1 MTEQQLNAAT
11 TQEIVDHLTLC
22 DAAFAPPLSQRVDI
36 RDYAAKLSAH
46 AMRFEAWDDGS
57 LIGLVAA
64 YPDHAHGRMF
74 VSNVSVLPE
83 WRGHGLAAGLIT
95 RCGDAARDL
104 GLRSM
109 VLELGAENVA
119 ARRLYGKLGFVSTGS
134 GPQLTMTLT
143 L

>member
-1 MTEQQLNAAT
+1 MTAT

-22 DAAFAPPLSQRVDI
+22 DASFTPPLSERVDI

-46 AMRFEAWDDGS
+46 AMRFEAWDDET

-64 YPDHAHGRMF
+64 YPDQTHGRMF
-74 VSNVSVLPE
+74 ISNVSVLPE
-83 WRGHGLAAGLIT
+83 WRGRGVAAGLLA

-109 VLELGAENVA
+109 VLEVAEENVA
-119 ARRLYGKLGFVSTGS
+119 ARRLYERLGFESTADES
-134 GPQLTMTLT
+134 GNMALT

>member
-1 MTEQQLNAAT
+1 MTAT

-22 DAAFAPPLSQRVDI
+22 DASFAPPLSERVDI

-46 AMRFEAWDDGS
+46 AMRFEAWDDDT

-64 YPDHAHGRMF
+64 YPDHARGRMF
-74 VSNVSVLPE
+74 ISNVSVLPE

-95 RCGDAARDL
+95 RCGDAAREL

-109 VLELGAENVA
+109 VLEVAEENVA
-119 ARRLYGKLGFVSTGS
+119 ARRLYAKLGFVNEAGS
-134 GPQLTMTLT
+134 MTLT